1 MLHEADTVVLRVDLP
16 EHGLKSG
23 DVGTVVLVHLSGG
36 YEVEF
41 MALDGETIAVILLA
55 DGQIRPIAR
64 REIAHARSIARHGA
78 QVAQLVPV
86 DGRLRRDPREAAIRI
101 RELRRGIKLGRVT
114 LRELVE
120 KGRL

>member
-1 MLHEADTVVLRVDLP
+1 MLHETDTVVLVVDLP
-16 EHGLKSG
+16 DYGLKSG
-23 DVGTVVLVHLSGG
+23 DVGTVVLVNLCGG

-41 MALDGETIAVILLA
+41 MALDGETIAVTSLA

-64 REIAHARSIARHGA
+64 HEIAHVRSIARHGV
-78 QVAQLVPV
+78 QVTQLVPV
-86 DGRLRRDPREAAIRI
+86 DGRLRRDPRKAAIRI

>member
-1 MLHEADTVVLRVDLP
+1 MLHEADTVVLVVDLP
-16 EHGLKSG
+16 EYGLKPG

-41 MALDGETIAVILLA
+41 MALDGETIAVISLE

-64 REIAHARSIARHGA
+64 REIAHARNIARHGA
-78 QVAQLVPV
+78 AM
-86 DGRLRRDPREAAIRI
+86 RI

-114 LRELVE
+114 LRWLIE